1 MGNAFS
7 VDAVIHTWEQIFV
20 YFSIHMW

>member
-7 VDAVIHTWEQIFV
+7 VDAVIHTWEQIFG